1 MHLTGI
7 ILDLRNCSGGNAQ
20 DAQDV
25 FSLLS
30 FDAKHKAV
38 LNDPVPILVL
48 TDSETAGPAEIL
60 AKLLEHTR
68 YGLCIGE
75 KTKGTP
81 FPRKKIHSGKLVL
94 YVPLIPE
101 ELGTLTPDAL
111 TPAIRTAVKPRMKY
125 RDLSENK
132 PVTENRTHPSTGQ
145 GTFFSVLTHSIKNGE
160 NKQYE
165 NKAPRPPDANCP
177 ESSAVSSSR
186 PQQLQ
191 SAL

>member
-30 FDAKHKAV
+30 FDAKHKTV

-75 KTKGTP
+75 RTQGAP
-81 FPRKKIHSGKLVL
+81 FPRRTIQSGGHSFS
-94 YVPLIPE
+94 VPLIPE
-101 ELGTLTPDAL
+101 KLENLTPDAL
-111 TPAIRTAVKPRMKY
+111 TPAISTAGAPRMSFS
-125 RDLSENK
+125 DLSKNK
-132 PVTENRTHPSTGQ
+132 PVTKQSDPALNRARDLLLSLDTLNQ
-145 GTFFSVLTHSIKNGE
+145 KRR
-160 NKQYE
+160 K
-165 NKAPRPPDANCP
+165 
-177 ESSAVSSSR
+177 
-186 PQQLQ
+186 
-191 SAL
+191 